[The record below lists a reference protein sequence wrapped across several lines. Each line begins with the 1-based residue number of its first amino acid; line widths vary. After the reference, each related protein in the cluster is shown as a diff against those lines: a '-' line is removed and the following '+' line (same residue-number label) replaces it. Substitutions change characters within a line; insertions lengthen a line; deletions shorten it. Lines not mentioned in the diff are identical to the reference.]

1 MPMFKHLFPKLILF
15 SAAFLNVPVAG
26 SGQVL
31 AYSQSNPATSNTF
44 MKPVKLGDLL
54 TTLRS
59 HYNVDILYADR
70 LVKNISIAESELDL
84 KKNIDVNLHSLLVP
98 HGLTFKKQKNGTYL
112 IVSTEKRVG
121 SVQGSIHQPEIP
133 SVRASSHESGI
144 VITVPQ
150 QNEIISKIAEL
161 TITGRVKGKDSNE
174 DLPGVSVVLK
184 GTQTGTIT
192 DEQGR
197 FSLDIPDHAAENG
210 ALVLSFVGYES
221 MEIPVLNKTQFDILL
236 TPDLRALE
244 EVVVVGYGTQKR
256 KDLTGAVH
264 SIDNTKNETL
274 PNTNVIQALRGTVPG
289 VSISAGGNAGSGNAI
304 SIRGQN
310 SLSGNNNA
318 LIVVDGII
326 YAGQLGN
333 LNPNDIAS
341 IEVLKDASS
350 AAIFGA
356 KAANGVVLITTKK
369 GSTEKPT
376 IQFNSYAG
384 TQDLLMT
391 LEFESPEQ
399 YVKKKIDY
407 QKTLAFR
414 GVAPQPD
421 PANPV
426 QYLNMDEIEN
436 FKNGR
441 IIEPLDRISQ
451 AATIQSYNLNIGA
464 KTNRTTYYLAG
475 SYTNQQG
482 KVIGDQFKRTSLRLN
497 LETNVTDWL
506 KFGTNSSFSFVDVS
520 NSAANLANAFW
531 LSPYATWYL
540 DEEEKILNPT
550 PMTDGLVGNPLMP
563 TLNSLT
569 NNRREL
575 FGIFYGELSI
585 PFIEGLTYRVTYSNN
600 YINGKNYNFTP
611 SFNAGGV
618 NRVASSSNVL
628 TESQDVYL
636 ENLVKYNRAIGRDHV
651 LDLTFLYNYNVA
663 SSSALNANANTFP
676 TDLLNF
682 YSLNLGENQTTS
694 ADFSDY
700 RAIAMMGRINYKFK
714 DKYLFT
720 LTGRRDGASVFSA
733 NHKFAFFPSMALGW
747 IISDEDFLSGAG
759 FIDLLKIRASY
770 GANGNQ
776 GISRYGSLSRIE
788 TGSGYN
794 YLLGGN
800 TVYGVAKTS
809 MGNKD
814 LKWET
819 TYASNIGVDFGFFN
833 NRLSGNLNLYNSDT
847 KDLIVSRTIPTLNG
861 FSSILSNIGSVNN
874 KGIELM
880 VSSVN
885 FKQGDWE
892 WTTSG
897 NFARNVNKIMKLY
910 GEKDENG
917 KELDDIS
924 NRWFIGKSVGAYYNY
939 SIDGVWQIGEE
950 MPAGFRPG
958 DYKIKDLNG
967 DGKIT
972 QDGDRAIIG
981 YDVPSFTY
989 GFNTSLRYKNI
1000 NLFVQ
1005 LLGSQGG
1012 VRNNAAMYLP
1022 TNSWSFRVRDQHLN
1036 WWTPENP
1043 TNELSSLDYQ
1053 NGHSVNILHSTSF
1066 LRVQDISLSYDL
1078 PSSVLGKLK
1087 MSRLQIYASAK
1098 NPFLMTSWTGWDPE
1112 TTGSGRGQYP
1122 SMKSITAGINL
1133 SL

>member
-1 MPMFKHLFPKLILF
+1 MMKKHFLTLKLIVL
-15 SAAFLNVPVAG
+15 AVTFLNVSA
-26 SGQVL
+26 SGQLV
-31 AYSQSNPATSNTF
+31 AYRQSSPAQNYRSL
-44 MKPVKLGDLL
+44 KPVKLGDVLSD
-54 TTLRS
+54 LRT
-59 HYNVDILYADR
+59 HYRVDIFYADR
-70 LVKNISIAESELDL
+70 LVKNISVADNVIDL
-84 KKNIDVNLHSLLVP
+84 KKNVETNLQSLLAP
-98 HGLTFKKQKNGTYL
+98 YGLTFRKQKSGSYL
-112 IVSTEKRVG
+112 IVSQVKVPVPVSPAESRKVPDQTVRSNKEDDKSILTNVQEILADIVTNADLTVRGQIREK
-121 SVQGSIHQPEIP
+121 
-133 SVRASSHESGI
+133 ESNG
-144 VITVPQ
+144 
-150 QNEIISKIAEL
+150 E
-161 TITGRVKGKDSNE
+161 
-174 DLPGVSVVLK
+174 LPGVSIVLK
-184 GTQTGTIT
+184 GTQIGTIT
-192 DEQGR
+192 DANGR
-197 FSLDIPDHAAENG
+197 FSLDIPESARENG
-210 ALVLSFVGYES
+210 VLVFSFVGYES
-221 MEIPVLNKTQFDILL
+221 KEVPVNNQTNFELSL
-236 TPDLRALE
+236 TADLHALE

-356 KAANGVVLITTKK
+356 KAANGVILITTKK
-369 GSTEKPT
+369 GTTEKPT

-384 TQDLLMT
+384 TQDFLMT
-391 LEFESPEQ
+391 LDLETPEQ
-399 YVKKKIDY
+399 YINKKIDY
-407 QKTLAFR
+407 QRTLAFR
-414 GVAPQPD
+414 GVAPEPD
-421 PANPV
+421 PSNPI
-426 QYLNMDEIEN
+426 QYLNRDEIEN
-436 FKNGR
+436 YENGR
-441 IIEPLDRISQ
+441 IIDPLDKIAQ

-464 KTNRTTYYLAG
+464 KTDRTNYYFAG

-520 NSAANLANAFW
+520 DAAAGLGSAFW

-550 PMTDGLVGNPLMP
+550 PMTDGLVANPLMP
-563 TLNSLT
+563 TLNSIT

-585 PFIEGLTYRVTYSNN
+585 PFIEGLTYRLTYSNN
-600 YINGKNYNFTP
+600 FINTKNYNFTP

-628 TESQDVYL
+628 TESQDVFL
-636 ENLVKYNRAIGRDHV
+636 ENLVKYNRALGKDHV
-651 LDLTFLYNYNVA
+651 LDLTFLYNYNV
-663 SSSALNANANTFP
+663 SKDNSLNANANIFP
-676 TDLLNF
+676 TDLLNY

-694 ADFSDY
+694 AGYSDY
-700 RAIAMMGRINYKFK
+700 RAIAMMGRINYKFR
-714 DKYLFT
+714 DKYLLT

-747 IISDEDFLSGAG
+747 IISDESFMSGAG
-759 FIDLLKIRASY
+759 FIDLLKIRLSY

-794 YLLGGN
+794 YLMGGN

-809 MGNKD
+809 MGNND

-819 TYASNIGVDFGFFN
+819 TYASNLGIDFDFFK
-833 NRLSGNLNLYNSDT
+833 NRLSGNINLYNSNT

-861 FSSILSNIGSVNN
+861 FGSILSNIGSVNN
-874 KGIELM
+874 KGIEVM
-880 VSSVN
+880 INSVN
-885 FKQGDWE
+885 VRQGDWE
-892 WTTSG
+892 WTTGG
-897 NFARNVNKIMKLY
+897 NIARNVNKIMKLY

-924 NRWFIGKSVGAYYNY
+924 NNWFIGKSVGAYYNY
-939 SIDGVWQIGEE
+939 TLDGVWQIGEDI
-950 MPAGFRPG
+950 PSGFRPG
-958 DYKIKDLNG
+958 DYKIKDING

-972 QDGDRAIIG
+972 QDGDRSVLG

-989 GFNTSLRYKNI
+989 GFNTNLKYKNLS
-1000 NLFVQ
+1000 LFVQ
-1005 LLGSQGG
+1005 LLGSKGG
-1012 VRNNAAMYLP
+1012 VRNNSAMFLP
-1022 TNSWSFRVRDQHLN
+1022 TNSWSFRVRDQFLN
-1036 WWTPENP
+1036 WWTPDNP
-1043 TNELSSLDYQ
+1043 TNELSSMDYQ

-1066 LRVQDISLSYDL
+1066 LRVQDISLSYDV
-1078 PSSVLGKLK
+1078 PSSVVNKLK
-1087 MSRLQIYASAK
+1087 MNRLQLYVSAK
-1098 NPFLMTSWTGWDPE
+1098 NPFMFTKWTGWDPE

-1122 SMKSITAGINL
+1122 SMKSLTAGINL

>member
-1 MPMFKHLFPKLILF
+1 MCNIRMLFLKCILLAFTLI
-15 SAAFLNVPVAG
+15 NVPNVL

-31 AYSQSNPATSNTF
+31 AYSQNKSLGVGHLA
-44 MKPVKLGDLL
+44 KPLKLGDVLL
-54 TTLRS
+54 ELRS
-59 HYNVDILYADR
+59 YYKVDILYADR
-70 LVKNISIAESELDL
+70 LIKNISISDDELNL
-84 KKNIDVNLHSLLVP
+84 KKSLDVNLRTILEP
-98 HGLTFKKQKNGTYL
+98 HGLVFKKQKNGAYL
-112 IVSTEKRVG
+112 IVSSEKKINKGVSTQSELPSLMSDDQG
-121 SVQGSIHQPEIP
+121 GSILNSVQENVSIIKTFAEITIRGQ
-133 SVRASSHESGI
+133 VK
-144 VITVPQ
+144 
-150 QNEIISKIAEL
+150 SKDNDE
-161 TITGRVKGKDSNE
+161 E
-174 DLPGVSVVLK
+174 LPGVSIVLK
-184 GTQTGTIT
+184 GSQMGTIT
-192 DEQGR
+192 DDQGR
-197 FSLDIPDHAAENG
+197 FTLNIPEAIG
-210 ALVLSFVGYES
+210 QSGVLVFSFVGYES
-221 MEIPVLNKTQFDILL
+221 IEVPINAKVQFDIALV
-236 TPDLRALE
+236 PDLRALD

-264 SIDNTKNETL
+264 SIDNTKNEAL

-326 YAGQLGN
+326 YSGQLGN

-356 KAANGVVLITTKK
+356 KAANGVILITTKK
-369 GSTEKPT
+369 GTTEKPT

-384 TQDLLMT
+384 IQDFQMT
-391 LEFESPEQ
+391 LDLESPEE

-421 PANPV
+421 PSNPI
-426 QYLNMDEIEN
+426 QYLNLDEVEN
-436 FKNGR
+436 YKNGR
-441 IIEPLDRISQ
+441 IIEPLDKVSQ
-451 AATIQSYNLNIGA
+451 SATIQSYNLNIGA
-464 KTNRTTYYLAG
+464 KTNRTTYYFAG
-475 SYTNQQG
+475 SYTDQQG
-482 KVIGDQFKRTSLRLN
+482 KVLGDQFKRTSFRLN

-520 NSAANLANAFW
+520 NSVASLASAFW

-540 DEEEKILNPT
+540 DKDEKVLNPT
-550 PMTDGLVGNPLMP
+550 PMTDGLVSNPLMP
-563 TLNSLT
+563 TLNTIT

-575 FGIFYGELSI
+575 FGIFYGELSV

-600 YINGKNYNFTP
+600 FINGKNYNFTP
-611 SFNAGGV
+611 SLSAGGV
-618 NRVASSSNVL
+618 NRVANSSNVL
-628 TESQDVYL
+628 TESQDMYL
-636 ENLVKYNRAIGRDHV
+636 ENLVKYNRQLGNDHV

-663 SSSALNANANTFP
+663 SNNTLNANSNTFP
-676 TDLLNF
+676 TDLLGY
-682 YSLNLGENQTTS
+682 YSLNLGQNQTTS

-700 RAIAMMGRINYKFK
+700 RAIAMMGRINYKLK

-747 IISDEDFLSGAG
+747 IMSDEQFLSGSK
-759 FIDLLKIRASY
+759 FIDLLKLRISY

-788 TGSGYN
+788 TGTGYN

-809 MGNKD
+809 MGNND

-819 TYASNIGVDFGFFN
+819 TYASNLGIDFEFFN
-833 NRLSGNLNLYNSDT
+833 HRLSGNLNLYNSNT

-861 FSSILSNIGSVNN
+861 FGSILSNIGSVNN

-880 VSSVN
+880 INSVN
-885 FKQGDWE
+885 YKQGDWE
-892 WTTSG
+892 WSTGG
-897 NFARNVNKIMKLY
+897 NIARNVNKITKLY
-910 GEKDENG
+910 GEKDANG

-924 NRWFIGKSVGAYYNY
+924 NRWFIDKSVGAYYNY
-939 SIDGVWQIGEE
+939 TIDGVWQIGDDI
-950 MPAGFRPG
+950 PSGFRAG

-972 QDGDRAIIG
+972 QDGDRSILG

-989 GFNTSLRYKNI
+989 GLNTNLKYKNLS
-1000 NLFVQ
+1000 LFVQ
-1005 LLGSQGG
+1005 LLGRQGG
-1012 VRNNAAMYLP
+1012 VRNNSAMYLP
-1022 TNSWSFRVRDQHLN
+1022 TNSWSYRVRDQKLN

-1043 TNELSSLDYQ
+1043 TNEMSSLDYQ
-1053 NGHSVNILHSTSF
+1053 NGHSINILHSTSF
-1066 LRVQDISLSYDL
+1066 LRVQDISLSYDV
-1078 PSSVLGKLK
+1078 PSAILK
-1087 MSRLQIYASAK
+1087 KIKMNRLQIYTSAK
-1098 NPFLMTSWTGWDPE
+1098 NPFMITKWTGWDPE